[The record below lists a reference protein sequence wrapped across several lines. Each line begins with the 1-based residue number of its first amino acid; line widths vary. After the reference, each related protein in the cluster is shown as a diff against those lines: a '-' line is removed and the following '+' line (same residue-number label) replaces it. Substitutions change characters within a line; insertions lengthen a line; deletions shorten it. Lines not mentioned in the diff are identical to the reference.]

1 MKKNISNFYRFAPVL
16 LLIVLIS
23 SGCNRQSKLGS
34 VLGARNTPVTDDGA
48 GSRPGGRNID
58 NVPPIGNGGGINPG
72 NTTPIAVPPDGLA
85 NSDDPAKRDE
95 WDRLKEDRSK
105 FETQTVY
112 FDLDRYN
119 IKPTEVEKIRTVA
132 THLKSNAAHR
142 VTVEGHCDE
151 RGTEEYNRA
160 LGERRAQAIRE
171 FLAREGV
178 TPERV
183 RTLSFGEDRPAETGH
198 SEAAWSKNRRGA
210 FILMTP

>member
-58 NVPPIGNGGGINPG
+58 NVPPIGNGGGINPI
-72 NTTPIAVPPDGLA
+72 NTSPIPVTDGGLA
-85 NSDDPAKRDE
+85 NGDGETAGSFGANMD
-95 WDRLKEDRSK
+95 EDRSK

-112 FDLDRYN
+112 FDLDKSN

-132 THLKSNAAHR
+132 THLKANASHK
-142 VTVEGHCDE
+142 VIVEGHCDE

-160 LGERRAQAIRE
+160 LGQRRADTVRE

-178 TPERV
+178 PPDRIRPV
-183 RTLSFGEDRPAETGH
+183 SFGEDRPSETGH
-198 SEAAWSKNRRGA
+198 SEAA
-210 FILMTP
+210 